1 MFGFV
6 NSLKVQKRKC
16 DSQKLFSNTNDVAY
30 IYATRCRIPTTNSK
44 PCRAKTPDLRAILQ
58 TYLFAFLP
66 IYILAARISVQIK
79 NFVAMLQCC
88 KIAVMRYAVYIKYTL
103 CFLSNF
109 LVLFYFSIFPLSF
122 CVHAGIHTR
131 LPGPYFL
138 RVLLLFAISCKDWAS
153 YVCCRF

>member
-1 MFGFV
+1 MMWHTFMQPDAAFQRQIPNHV
-6 NSLKVQKRKC
+6 VPKRQTCGLYCKH
-16 DSQKLFSNTNDVAY
+16 
-30 IYATRCRIPTTNSK
+30 
-44 PCRAKTPDLRAILQ
+44 
-58 TYLFAFLP
+58 TYLLSCPFTYSQLEF
-66 IYILAARISVQIK
+66 RISVQIK

-109 LVLFYFSIFPLSF
+109 LVLFYFSIFSLSF

-138 RVLLLFAISCKDWAS
+138 RVVLLFVISCKDWAS